1 MSGRTPF
8 EPVKVFAPMHNLIPF
23 VIALGALVACSPKQE
38 AQEDAAAQSTMT
50 APTADTQTP
59 THLPSKALDL
69 SMPENF
75 FLEDTGPTAAPLPNK
90 FDASGLF
97 EEDDK
102 TRIAVTVSPSFT
114 AGEDELDL
122 PEIDG
127 GSIAIKVKTK

>member
-1 MSGRTPF
+1 MPGRTPF
-8 EPVKVFAPMHNLIPF
+8 EPVKVFAPMHKLIPF

-38 AQEDAAAQSTMT
+38 AQEDAATHSTVT
-50 APTADTQTP
+50 TPAADTQPP
-59 THLPSKALDL
+59 TNSPSKPLDL

-75 FLEDTGPTAAPLPNK
+75 FLEDTDPTAAPQPNK

-102 TRIAVTVSPSFT
+102 ARVAVTVLPSIKS
-114 AGEDELDL
+114 GEDALDL

-127 GSIAIKVKTK
+127 GSVAIKVKTQ